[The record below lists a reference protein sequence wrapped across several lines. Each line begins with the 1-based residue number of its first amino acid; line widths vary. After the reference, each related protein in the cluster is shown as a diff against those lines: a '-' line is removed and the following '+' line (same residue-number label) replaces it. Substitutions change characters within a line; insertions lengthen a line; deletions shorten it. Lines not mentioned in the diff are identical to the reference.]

1 MQYQL
6 SLSKD
11 STLLNRLVEGMWSEG
26 RPVFKK
32 VDGEPK
38 FLLVAEGISRWHIM
52 WSTTAN
58 RSWII
63 SGKAT
68 NSPSSPEA
76 GASVKMGLN
85 RWRYYDVGSVKWTEG
100 DISVSCL

>member
-1 MQYQL
+1 
-6 SLSKD
+6 
-11 STLLNRLVEGMWSEG
+11 MWSEG
-26 RPVFKK
+26 RPVFIKN
-32 VDGEPK
+32 DGK
-38 FLLVAEGISRWHIM
+38 FLLVAEGLSSWHIM

-63 SGKAT
+63 SGRAT

-76 GASVKMGLN
+76 GASVKMRVS

-100 DISVSCL
+100 DIIVACL